1 MTGMIAKRNGGAV
14 WIPNTALRA
23 EDEVLIFAQV
33 PWGPAHRRVLYPAE
47 DVPAGSV
54 GQKIGAERQVSRG
67 AGRVRLDIIQI
78 FIQRLVVHS
87 ILQIPVISFLKTV
100 DFSAGLCNNIGIVTG
115 NDTDI
120 LSPNKGLEMRK
131 TRQTVTIQ
139 DVAKTAG
146 VSVSTVSRVLN
157 GKVDVA
163 SETQER
169 IQSVIEEL
177 GYTTNLAARSMRS
190 QKKNLVGLIMPD
202 IAYPFAIEVMKG
214 VNRAIAESEFDLL
227 VYTTGDVRK
236 SGRAFHEQKYVSLL
250 TNSISD
256 GVIIV
261 APVAGEFNIEAPIIS
276 IDPLASNPNYPSVHA
291 TNYQGALDAMQYLIG
306 LGHRRIGHIS
316 GRSELESSNRR
327 LKGYQDALEA
337 AGIPVEEQLI
347 VSGDYTTETAVK
359 CVRELLSLANPPT
372 AIFASNDQTA
382 IGIYQVA
389 DEMGIKIPSDLSVV
403 GFDNISESRY
413 MGLTTVDQFISQMGF
428 VATQMLI
435 KLINGEPLETQTYRM
450 KTKLVIRNS
459 CQQIVDQA

>member
-1 MTGMIAKRNGGAV
+1 
-14 WIPNTALRA
+14 
-23 EDEVLIFAQV
+23 
-33 PWGPAHRRVLYPAE
+33 
-47 DVPAGSV
+47 
-54 GQKIGAERQVSRG
+54 
-67 AGRVRLDIIQI
+67 
-78 FIQRLVVHS
+78 
-87 ILQIPVISFLKTV
+87 
-100 DFSAGLCNNIGIVTG
+100 
-115 NDTDI
+115 
-120 LSPNKGLEMRK
+120 MRK

-139 DVAKTAG
+139 DVARNAG

-163 SETQER
+163 SETQDR
-169 IQSVIEEL
+169 ILSIIEQL

-261 APVAGEFNIEAPIIS
+261 APVAGEFNIDAPIIS

-291 TNYQGALDAMQYLIG
+291 TNYQGAMDAMEYLIG

-327 LKGYQDALEA
+327 LKGYRDGLEQA
-337 AGIPVEEQLI
+337 EIPVEEELI
-347 VSGDYTTETAVK
+347 ASGDYTTETGYERA
-359 CVRELLSLANPPT
+359 RDLLTLDKPPT

-382 IGIYQVA
+382 IGVYQA
-389 DEMGIKIPSDLSVV
+389 AQEMGLRIPTDLSVV
-403 GFDNISESRY
+403 GFDNISESKY
-413 MGLTTVDQFISQMGF
+413 MGLTTVDQFISEMGY
-428 VATQMLI
+428 VATRMLI
-435 KLINGEPLETQTYRM
+435 KLINGEQLESQTYRM
-450 KTKLVIRNS
+450 QTKMVLRTS
-459 CQQIVDQA
+459 CQKVIENAEVNR